1 MKKFVS
7 LVLALALTMALAIPA
22 FASGNTENS
31 TSQSTAMSATTK
43 GLEIKLKVNAT
54 AAITFN
60 PYKMQIEVNGN
71 ASTAQIVSPAVFITS
86 QTKIPLSIDAVI
98 SGTVPTPGSGETAD
112 DYFAFASKTTA
123 GVTGKKQGFVFW
135 EIAKANDADTE
146 PKWTDVDKA
155 SAALQQDA
163 TDAEKEAGNF
173 SSIAL
178 VKVGNT
184 TAKKGVYTMPAA
196 GDDPVYAA
204 FHVAGDA
211 VVNPASSSKPNAVWT
226 DKDVFTVNVA
236 LTFNPAST

>member
-1 MKKFVS
+1 M
-7 LVLALALTMALAIPA
+7 TMALALPA
-22 FASGNTENS
+22 FAADPANTETS
-31 TSQSTAMSATTK
+31 TQQATTMSATTK

-60 PYKMQIEVNGN
+60 PYKMQIEVNGDPT
-71 ASTAQIVSPAVFITS
+71 TAQIVSPAVFIES
-86 QTKIPLSIDAVI
+86 QTKIPLSIDATI
-98 SGTVPTPGSGETAD
+98 SGTVPTPASGKTAE
-112 DYFAFASKTTA
+112 DYFSFASKTTA

-135 EIAKANDADTE
+135 EIAKANDNETE

-155 SAALQQDA
+155 SAALQSDA
-163 TDAEKEAGNF
+163 TDQVKKDGNF
-173 SSIAL
+173 ASIAL

-184 TAKKGVYTMPAA
+184 TPKKGVYEMPAA

-211 VVNPASSSKPNAVWT
+211 VVNPASTSKPNATWT
-226 DKDVFTVNVA
+226 ADDTFTVNVA